1 VSSRVVL
8 LLMKTTIVAAASQV
22 VHMNFIL
29 TVSSQNKPFSV
40 SLIYRQL
47 MNPGNEHGVLALE
60 FEEEEEQEEDETMVK
75 PKRPSEGGGGRFR
88 AVLAAVIVSLLLIV
102 GVSVTSKARP
112 IQPALRSAVVDN
124 ASDLVLSDNG
134 SRTFEF
140 VLTTLEGLEGK
151 SGTVVIK
158 TMPEWAPLGAK
169 QFHVS

>member
-1 VSSRVVL
+1 LYANQRD
-8 LLMKTTIVAAASQV
+8 
-22 VHMNFIL
+22 
-29 TVSSQNKPFSV
+29 
-40 SLIYRQL
+40 
-47 MNPGNEHGVLALE
+47 PGNEHGVL
-60 FEEEEEQEEDETMVK
+60 EEEEQEEDETMVK
-75 PKRPSEGGGGRFR
+75 PKRPGEGGGGRFR

-124 ASDLVLSDNG
+124 TSDLVLTDNG

-169 QFHVS
+169 QFHVSWLNLMYFAANTELDNGPPQT